1 MKTLFN
7 FHAWKMV
14 YKIVGD
20 GRPFIS
26 TTNKLRPSAQSLIG
40 EVFKSI
46 EIFLPKMSA
55 SRIEILRDC
64 CFYLEKFGLCN
75 ERHVRIL
82 HLPIPFALV
91 NLLCVLSQTIAIYL
105 LIRTV
110 YVANFD
116 LNVISSAFAI
126 TIGLI
131 QIELIYFTL
140 AANRSTTLKIV
151 RKMQGVV
158 DYRKT

>member
-1 MKTLFN
+1 
-7 FHAWKMV
+7 
-14 YKIVGD
+14 
-20 GRPFIS
+20 
-26 TTNKLRPSAQSLIG
+26 
-40 EVFKSI
+40 
-46 EIFLPKMSA
+46 MSA
-55 SRIEILRDC
+55 SRIEILHDC
-64 CFYLEKFGLCN
+64 RFYLEKFGLCN

-82 HLPIPFALV
+82 HVPIPFALV

-140 AANRSTTLKIV
+140 AANRSTTVKIV
-151 RKMQGVV
+151 SKMQSVV